1 MGSPQELPKKLRL
14 LVDVSGSMYRFNSYD
29 GRLEREME
37 TVIMAMEALEGY
49 EEKIKVKVVNNQEM
63 VQSERNSLS
72 KN

>member
-1 MGSPQELPKKLRL
+1 MGSPQEQPKKLRL

-49 EEKIKVKVVNNQEM
+49 EEKIKVY
-63 VQSERNSLS
+63 
-72 KN
+72 

>member
-1 MGSPQELPKKLRL
+1 MGAPQEQPKKLRL

-49 EEKIKVKVVNNQEM
+49 EEKIRVRPIDTDFSDGSHMQA
-63 VQSERNSLS
+63 
-72 KN
+72 